1 MGYKILSYIPFDT
14 VVPVSILFIL
24 ILHALRQRVVI
35 ARLKDPSVW
44 SQKADRI
51 EYSWYLAVYG
61 DELGWEIVV
70 WVFIEYIVCPLWIGN
85 VDAGFPV
92 FVFCASRH
100 VGAVKEYCDIALI
113 LTLVR

>member
-1 MGYKILSYIPFDT
+1 MGYKILSYIPIDT

-24 ILHALRQRVVI
+24 ILHALRQRVVK
-35 ARLKDPSVW
+35 ARLKDPSVC

-70 WVFIEYIVCPLWIGN
+70 WVLLSISYVHSGSVMSMLDFQSSFSVL
-85 VDAGFPV
+85 VDIF
-92 FVFCASRH
+92 
-100 VGAVKEYCDIALI
+100 GAVEESCDIALI
-113 LTLVR
+113 PTLVR